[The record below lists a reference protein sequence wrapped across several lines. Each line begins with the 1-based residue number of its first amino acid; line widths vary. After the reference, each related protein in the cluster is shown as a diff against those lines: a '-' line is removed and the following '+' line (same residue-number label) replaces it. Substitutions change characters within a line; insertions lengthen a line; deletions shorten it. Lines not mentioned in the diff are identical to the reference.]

1 MYTVERNSCSC
12 HPETCSHWKWYLVD
26 PEGHRTNG
34 SDDYGFVNSLCK
46 ARNMQITQ
54 LVNEQK
60 EVTMSE
66 QSEVLAHV
74 EKILNADN
82 SASIGFDDN
91 KICHL
96 TIKGVEFNLYD
107 IDNEKLGDVLD
118 AIVLLTKNN
127 LIG

>member
-12 HPETCSHWKWYLVD
+12 HPETCSHWNWYLFD

-34 SDDYGFVNSLCK
+34 SDDHEFLSILCK
-46 ARNMQITQ
+46 DKNMQITQ
-54 LVNEQK
+54 LANKQK

-66 QSEVLAHV
+66 QSNVLTHV
-74 EKILNADN
+74 EKILNADK

-96 TIKGVEFNLYD
+96 TIKGVEFDLYD
-107 IDNEKLGDVLD
+107 IDDEKLGDVLD
-118 AIVLLTKNN
+118 AIVLLTKHN
-127 LIG
+127 LVG